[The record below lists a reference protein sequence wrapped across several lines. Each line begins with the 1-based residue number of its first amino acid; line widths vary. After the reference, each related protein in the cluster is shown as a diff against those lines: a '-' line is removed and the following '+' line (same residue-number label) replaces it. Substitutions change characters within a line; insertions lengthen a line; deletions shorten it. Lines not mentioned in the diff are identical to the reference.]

1 MTPRLNMAERLELS
15 DWEFKRKINNMIKKI
30 YNMKETSNANRKTL
44 ERIKKNARN
53 QNHCNR
59 NEDCL

>member
-53 QNHCNR
+53 QNYCNR
-59 NEDCL
+59 NEDYL